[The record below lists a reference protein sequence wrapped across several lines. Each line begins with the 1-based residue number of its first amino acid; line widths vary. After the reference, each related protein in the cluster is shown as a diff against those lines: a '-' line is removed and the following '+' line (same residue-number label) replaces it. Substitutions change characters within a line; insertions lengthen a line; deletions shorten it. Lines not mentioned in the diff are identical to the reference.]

1 MPQTKTKKT
10 NFLFKLK
17 LIGISLLHTNKLNSM
32 KFIII
37 IIIIIITTIIILNL
51 EQRFDFAA

>member
-37 IIIIIITTIIILNL
+37 IIIITTIIILNL